1 MEMSQAAIK
10 NDDTDIKCF
19 MVVKLS
25 DNKVYLKHTTDQ
37 TDQTD
42 YAVYSSHLNEM
53 PEKEVRI
60 INKTIHQDKLIAI
73 KDKEY
78 AFLVFVGINYPIDVA
93 ISLAEQ
99 HHKLTSDLMYQKS
112 DSVMSPKERY
122 EIICQGLEKES
133 RTVGSKQHLPTRLL
147 RQG

>member
-42 YAVYSSHLNEM
+42 PTDLNA
-53 PEKEVRI
+53 P
-60 INKTIHQDKLIAI
+60 
-73 KDKEY
+73 
-78 AFLVFVGINYPIDVA
+78 NY
-93 ISLAEQ
+93 
-99 HHKLTSDLMYQKS
+99 HT
-112 DSVMSPKERY
+112 
-122 EIICQGLEKES
+122 
-133 RTVGSKQHLPTRLL
+133 
-147 RQG
+147 